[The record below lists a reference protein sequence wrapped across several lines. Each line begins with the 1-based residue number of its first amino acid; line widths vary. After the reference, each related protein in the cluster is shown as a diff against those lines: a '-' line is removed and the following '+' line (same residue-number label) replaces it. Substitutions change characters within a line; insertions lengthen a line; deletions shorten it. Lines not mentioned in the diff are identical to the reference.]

1 MILAS
6 WNVLSRGRGRLRWID
21 DVEDDLSNM
30 GTKRWRINALDRIEW
45 ASIIKEAKAKLR
57 GP

>member
-45 ASIIKEAKAKLR
+45 ESIIKEAKAKLR